1 MKARMRVAGGIL
13 AFAFLEMFS
22 FQARTG
28 AQGGGGTRQSGP
40 VISGKVYAFERI
52 ADGVYYTTS
61 SSLMATGGN
70 HTIIVGDR
78 DVFLV
83 DAGATAAAGRALLE
97 AMKLVN

>member
-1 MKARMRVAGGIL
+1 MKVRLRMVAVVLAL
-13 AFAFLEMFS
+13 AFLAVFS

-28 AQGGGGTRQSGP
+28 AQGGGGARSSGP
-40 VISGKVYAFERI
+40 VITGKVYAFEKI

-70 HTIIVGDR
+70 HTIIVGDH

-83 DAGATAAAGRALLE
+83 DAGATPAAGRALLE
-97 AMKLVN
+97 DMKLI